1 MPRGD
6 QHHWVCT
13 RMHEM
18 SIALD
23 VCRIVEEK
31 VGVASLPELITV
43 ALDVGNDAGV
53 EPESLEFCLEV
64 LLKQPPFRRAR
75 PLITRVAGDVLRVS
89 YLEVDDGS
97 SDD

>member
-1 MPRGD
+1 
-6 QHHWVCT
+6 
-13 RMHEM
+13 MHEM

-64 LLKQPPFRRAR
+64 LLKQPPFRSAR